1 MQHGCFFCA
10 RFVKMK
16 FNAGGFAL
24 KNEYRTRI
32 FVLTDNVQGTLI
44 LNKTPFDSV
53 PEHVCTDICSTQF
66 VYEPWGTE
74 YPSETMTGKP
84 CPMRIEMRFFH
95 F

>member
-1 MQHGCFFCA
+1 MDVFHDECRKCGKRNTDVFFCV

-24 KNEYRTRI
+24 KSEYRTRI

-74 YPSETMTGKP
+74 YPL
-84 CPMRIEMRFFH
+84 
-95 F
+95 